1 MSNTCQYNIF
11 KTYLSHKL
19 ANLSWN
25 FITMMREQCPK
36 TTRCK
41 LCCENVG
48 TSHDVK
54 SLAVLAQKNSR
65 ALRRE
70 ENFHKIS
77 CFLPI
82 VFWRSLIA
90 PKISWNQPIFA
101 WICLWEIGLF
111 FSQSIGSPVHYKQS
125 LPLLKFYKF
134 VLTMNELLKLWLCFT
149 KEIVTDYHHLNQFL
163 TDFYLR
169 YCIYIAC
176 EQAHLSGL
184 LTGRGRKSQIS
195 RDF

>member
-1 MSNTCQYNIF
+1 MS
-11 KTYLSHKL
+11 
-19 ANLSWN
+19 
-25 FITMMREQCPK
+25 EQCPK

-65 ALRRE
+65 ALCRE

-82 VFWRSLIA
+82 YCFLAKFNSPENFVKSANFSMNLSLRNW
-90 PKISWNQPIFA
+90 P
-101 WICLWEIGLF
+101 LF
-111 FSQSIGSPVHYKQS
+111 FAIYRKPSALTLS

-134 VLTMNELLKLWLCFT
+134 VLTMNELLKLWLCFR
-149 KEIVTDYHHLNQFL
+149 KEIVTDYHQLDQFL

-169 YCIYIAC
+169 YSP
-176 EQAHLSGL
+176 LSR
-184 LTGRGRKSQIS
+184 LTCQGFWQVAEEKVKFRGIFRDKLEEKSADFVVILEEFLGQTSPKSS
-195 RDF
+195 R

>member
-1 MSNTCQYNIF
+1 MMS
-11 KTYLSHKL
+11 
-19 ANLSWN
+19 
-25 FITMMREQCPK
+25 EQCPK

-65 ALRRE
+65 ALCRE

-82 VFWRSLIA
+82 YCFLAKFNSPENFVKSANFSMNLSLRNW
-90 PKISWNQPIFA
+90 P
-101 WICLWEIGLF
+101 LF
-111 FSQSIGSPVHYKQS
+111 FAIYRKPSALTLS

-134 VLTMNELLKLWLCFT
+134 VLTMNELLKLWLCFR
-149 KEIVTDYHHLNQFL
+149 KEIVTDYHQLDQFL

-169 YCIYIAC
+169 YSLWAGSLVR
-176 EQAHLSGL
+176 ASDRSRKKKSNF
-184 LTGRGRKSQIS
+184 TGFLGTNSRKNRPILC
-195 RDF
+195 